1 MMRIV
6 MNSHPAGTGGAARI
20 EPGARAPSSSR
31 AYKRIAMAIGLSLL
45 IHVLFVSEALQGLA
59 GMFPWL
65 TKGEPPAQTVSAR
78 IVTPPPPPPAP
89 PRVAPEP
96 PPPRPAATPPAA
108 SRPVARPRPAPTAP
122 PVLASPTPE
131 AAPVASSD
139 GAPGGTAA
147 QGTPAPSAAA
157 PGPAAA
163 PAATP
168 APPAPAPAS
177 FPTRA
182 RIDFLITRD
191 SDNLTAYGVQNWH
204 LENGRYRVRLD
215 ARLMFFSVAFESSGS
230 QAGSLLRPER
240 YVDDRRG
247 KVTTVD
253 FPGDGKNADVS
264 EANGNRKSISLSGPA
279 TDLMSLPY
287 TLALNPDMAVGTVLM
302 LANRDSVDPARL
314 MERRDEVLQTERGPV
329 NTRYYSFK
337 YVEGAGTAQVW
348 LALEKQWLPAK
359 LRIAGRDGPITF
371 TATGYKVD

>member
-6 MNSHPAGTGGAARI
+6 MNSQSAGRGGAAQI
-20 EPGARAPSSSR
+20 ESGVRASSTSR

-45 IHVLFVSEALQGLA
+45 IHVLFVTEALQGLA

-65 TKGEPPAQTVSAR
+65 TKGEPPTQTVNAR
-78 IVTPPPPPPAP
+78 LVTPPPPPPAP
-89 PRVAPEP
+89 PQVAPETP
-96 PPPRPAATPPAA
+96 PPPKPAAQPAA
-108 SRPVARPRPAPTAP
+108 SQPVARPRPAPAAP
-122 PVLASPTPE
+122 PVLASPAPE
-131 AAPVASSD
+131 AAPVASGE

-147 QGTPAPSAAA
+147 QGSAAPSAAPA
-157 PGPAAA
+157 GPAAA
-163 PAATP
+163 PP

-177 FPTRA
+177 FPSRA
-182 RIDFLITRD
+182 RIDFVITRD
-191 SDNLTAYGVQNWH
+191 SDNLTAYGVQDWR

-215 ARLMFFSVAFESSGS
+215 ARLMFFSVAFESSGA
-230 QAGSLLRPER
+230 QAGALLRPER

-247 KVTTVD
+247 KVTIVE
-253 FPGDGKNADVS
+253 FPGDGRNADVS
-264 EANGNRKSISLSGPA
+264 EANGNRKSIALAGPA

-287 TLALNPDMAVGTVLM
+287 TLALGPDMPVGTVLM

-314 MERRDEVLQTERGPV
+314 MEKRDEVLQTERGPV
-329 NTRYYSFK
+329 STRYYAFK

-371 TATGYKVD
+371 TATGYKID